1 MSVQKCECG
10 NVLLDEEEQTN
21 ELCAACVKRFEAMT
35 AQSEHV
41 HVTNGDVRCITCMK
55 KAQSEP
61 LETNNCGCDCHI
73 MMIGGEFPSN
83 TPEHCSVCTPLETP
97 SELYNILCDVM
108 DWGSS
113 NTKRGRSPEKAA
125 QAIERLTAEEVRKA
139 ETRMLETPLK
149 DLTMEQKLEAKQL
162 IEYSIE
168 HHATLTN
175 TESKDE

>member
-1 MSVQKCECG
+1 
-10 NVLLDEEEQTN
+10 
-21 ELCAACVKRFEAMT
+21 MT
-35 AQSEHV
+35 AQSE
-41 HVTNGDVRCITCMK
+41 
-55 KAQSEP
+55 
-61 LETNNCGCDCHI
+61 
-73 MMIGGEFPSN
+73 
-83 TPEHCSVCTPLETP
+83 PLETP